1 MGYLNAAIPRHSST
15 PLTERDWQKVDRLYE
30 EGQLDIAIAEELGCS
45 SKTIARWRW
54 KNNLPRNDRAK
65 PKD

>member
-1 MGYLNAAIPRHSST
+1 MGYLNAAEPRHSST
-15 PLTERDWQKVDRLYE
+15 PLSGDDWLKVDRLYR
-30 EGQLDIAIAEELGCS
+30 EGGLDIAIAEELGCS

-65 PKD
+65 PKE